1 MKIHMQWVQCVI
13 RILKSICLC
22 FYVHKAV
29 NDTLHSC
36 VEHVFC
42 AHSNSHCILQISAL
56 TAIGARSAG
65 QGWVVVN
72 V

>member
-1 MKIHMQWVQCVI
+1 MCGYDFKKHC
-13 RILKSICLC
+13 RLC

>member
-1 MKIHMQWVQCVI
+1 MCGYDFKKHC
-13 RILKSICLC
+13 RLC

-29 NDTLHSC
+29 NDTLNLW
-36 VEHVFC
+36 VEHVFW
-42 AHSNSHCILQISAL
+42 AHSKFPCILQISAL